1 MFYYPVNDFG
11 PVMKGMIIGGLGIFH
26 VYLAQFAIGGGL
38 LMSWF
43 QWRSMKRAD
52 ADGELYT
59 RFIDGLFRVLVLVSF
74 VTGAVTGV
82 AMWFTTIQIS
92 PRTIGLMVDQFHW
105 MWAIE
110 WTFFSLEVAAG
121 YAFYRRGPSLDPR
134 SRLTLL
140 LLYSLAAWMSLF
152 WINGILSWQLT
163 PGGWHEDHNVW
174 AGFFNPTF
182 WPSLIFRTLSSMATA
197 ALVACLVVNLSPRFD
212 ADERRTLVHASFRFL
227 APMAAMPLL
236 GFWFLAAVH
245 PESRSWALG
254 GSIAMTM
261 FLGIGVGASALIGAY
276 ALVVMFK
283 PNITINGAT
292 AALLIALGF
301 GATAGA
307 EFVREGIRKPYTV
320 HGTLYSNSIS
330 QDEIAELRRVGCT
343 TADPY
348 PVLAGG
354 ELPEQVELGA
364 HVFRVQCGVCHTWD
378 GANGLAHLTYGW
390 TDDQLRLNIAQLQR
404 TKAFMPPFAG
414 TAAELEALVQWLRW
428 GHADQPEEWPA
439 SANPAV
445 LAQIQRHLDEVGVE
459 PGVEVAES
467 KPLGPKTEPDEG

>member
-43 QWRSMKRAD
+43 QWRSMRGGAD
-52 ADGELYT
+52 GGELYT

-92 PRTIGLMVDQFHW
+92 PRTIGLMVDEFHW
-105 MWAIE
+105 VWAIE
-110 WTFFSLEVAAG
+110 WTFFCLEVAAG
-121 YAFYRRGPSLDPR
+121 YAFYRRGPTLDPR

-140 LLYSLAAWMSLF
+140 LMYSLAAWMSLF

-163 PGGWHEDHNVW
+163 PGAWHETHSVW
-174 AGFFNPTF
+174 QGFFNPTF

-197 ALVACLVVNLSPRFD
+197 ALVACLVVNLSTRFD
-212 ADERRTLVHASFRFL
+212 AEERRRLVHASFRFL
-227 APMAAMPLL
+227 APMAVMPLL
-236 GFWFLAAVH
+236 GAWFLAAV
-245 PESRSWALG
+245 PEASRTWAMG

-261 FLGIGVGASALIGAY
+261 FLGIGVGASALIGGY
-276 ALVVMFK
+276 AVVLLLKKSM
-283 PNITINGAT
+283 TVNGAT

-320 HGTLYSNSIS
+320 HGTLYSNSIT
-330 QDEIAELRRVGCT
+330 QDEVARFRREGCT
-343 TADPY
+343 TGDPY
-348 PVLAGG
+348 PLRGER
-354 ELPEQVELGA
+354 ELPEQLGLGA
-364 HVFRVQCGVCHTWD
+364 HVFRVQCSVCHTWD
-378 GANGLAHLTYGW
+378 GANGLAHLTSGW

-404 TKAFMPPFAG
+404 TKNFMPPFAG
-414 TAAELEALVQWLRW
+414 TPEELEALVQWLRW
-428 GHADQPEEWPA
+428 GHADKPDGWPVA
-439 SANPAV
+439 DDPRV
-445 LAQIQRHLDEVGVE
+445 IAQIQRHLDEVGVE
-459 PGVEVAES
+459 PGIRVGSSADS
-467 KPLGPKTEPDEG
+467 NH